1 MALGNLWHML
11 LATATVPGDA
21 QTHHAGGQDKGA
33 AGADEAA
40 HQAADKA
47 YDEKK

>member
-11 LATATVPGDA
+11 LATATVPGHPQA
-21 QTHHAGGQDKGA
+21 HHARGQDEGA

-40 HQAADKA
+40 HQAADKT
-47 YDEKK
+47 YDK